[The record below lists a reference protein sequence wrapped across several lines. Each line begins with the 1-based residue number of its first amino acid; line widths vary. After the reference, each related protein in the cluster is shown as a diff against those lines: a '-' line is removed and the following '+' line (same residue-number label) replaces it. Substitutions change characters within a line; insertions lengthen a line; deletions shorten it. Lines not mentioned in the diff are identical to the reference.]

1 MLQPL
6 WGIVDGQST
15 SKAFSVRM
23 IIGDHTVD
31 DLKKHIK
38 EARAPLYN
46 HVPADKIRLSIVS
59 IPDDPA
65 SELEPINLK
74 NLSSPHR
81 PLRATEPLW
90 GAYGANGPPAGR
102 IHFVIHDTAILYPR
116 NQSVNEPMHSISKCP
131 SRISVY
137 DLKKAFQDAK
147 SSMFDHIPAD
157 QIQLSQMISPR
168 NRRPPASR
176 ITSLAPFALAK
187 QLSKF

>member
-59 IPDDPA
+59 IPDDPT

-116 NQSVNEPMHSISKCP
+116 NQNVNGFWPLDLIMSSILLLFLGKTALT
-131 SRISVY
+131 Y
-137 DLKKAFQDAK
+137 
-147 SSMFDHIPAD
+147 
-157 QIQLSQMISPR
+157 
-168 NRRPPASR
+168 
-176 ITSLAPFALAK
+176 ITRT
-187 QLSKF
+187 